1 MTNDLGRRDKEA
13 GPATPVEITGLNDV
27 PQAGDRFVVFED
39 EKTARAA
46 GEERAKRIRNRAAT
60 SRVTLDNLFESLKEG
75 ELKEVN
81 VIIKADVQGS
91 AEALAASLKKIDVE
105 GVRVKSSIQL
115 SEQSMKV
122 M

>member
-1 MTNDLGRRDKEA
+1 M
-13 GPATPVEITGLNDV
+13 
-27 PQAGDRFVVFED
+27 
-39 EKTARAA
+39 
-46 GEERAKRIRNRAAT
+46 
-60 SRVTLDNLFESLKEG
+60 TLDNLFESLKEG